1 MIGLLYLM
9 FWTIFARLFIVK
21 AGFDAFGKSLWLE
34 FESYVI
40 QLTHTIFFYFLII
53 LVFILFN

>member
-21 AGFDAFGKSLWLE
+21 AGFDSFGTSLRLE
-34 FESYVI
+34 LECYVI
-40 QLTHTIFFYFLII
+40 QLSHTIFFYFLII
-53 LVFILFN
+53 LVFVLF